1 MLINN
6 RIKIWH
12 FLLPITIFVKSKGV
26 MISKEELR
34 KHSKD
39 ELVNLTY
46 DLFLK
51 VDKLTSE
58 VQELREEVKI
68 LKTPKN
74 SGNSSLP
81 PSHDLFH
88 LLMTCSDLRTK
99 AFGKTATKKQ
109 VGKPV
114 TREKHY

>member
-1 MLINN
+1 
-6 RIKIWH
+6 
-12 FLLPITIFVKSKGV
+12 
-26 MISKEELR
+26 MISKEELL
-34 KHSKD
+34 KYSKD

-46 DLFLK
+46 DLSLK

-74 SGNSSLP
+74 SGNSSFP
-81 PSHDLFH
+81 PSHDLYRFKNQ
-88 LLMTCSDLRTK
+88 SLRENSNK
-99 AFGKTATKKQ
+99 IKQ

>member
-1 MLINN
+1 
-6 RIKIWH
+6 
-12 FLLPITIFVKSKGV
+12 

-39 ELVNLTY
+39 ELVNLIY

-74 SGNSSLP
+74 SAIV
-81 PSHDLFH
+81 HFH
-88 LLMTCSDLRTK
+88 LLMTCSEGIRTK
-99 AFGKTATKKQ
+99 AFGKSATKKQ

>member
-1 MLINN
+1 
-6 RIKIWH
+6 
-12 FLLPITIFVKSKGV
+12 

-81 PSHDLFH
+81 PSHDLFRFKNQ
-88 LLMTCSDLRTK
+88 SLRENSK
-99 AFGKTATKKQ
+99 KKQ

-114 TREKHY
+114 TRDGKAVKFPLEPESGREDMDGRITDGI